1 MLLHGQILNLDRTI
15 EADSVNMSKK
25 IKLAALLGASFYTFQ
40 QTTGFINE
48 ALNYDVTNYL
58 PKDHILVL
66 SGKYNITTSEGAI
79 IQNLGYIHLRYR
91 DNDTRKL
98 SLEPFTQYQ
107 WNTTIG
113 LIQRYLIGCN
123 LRVRIFENAKADIY
137 YGVGAMFENEDWN
150 YKGVTDY
157 ALIPANAPPLVI
169 DNFYKT
175 NQYLKA
181 SISISNSCDIVT
193 AVFLQNKIDDLIN
206 SYRLSNYTTIS
217 LRVSKKLTFSLSGD
231 ISYDNKPVVPIN
243 NTLYTMI
250 STLAIK
256 I

>member
-1 MLLHGQILNLDRTI
+1 
-15 EADSVNMSKK
+15 
-25 IKLAALLGASFYTFQ
+25 
-40 QTTGFINE
+40 
-48 ALNYDVTNYL
+48 
-58 PKDHILVL
+58 
-66 SGKYNITTSEGAI
+66 
-79 IQNLGYIHLRYR
+79 
-91 DNDTRKL
+91 
-98 SLEPFTQYQ
+98 
-107 WNTTIG
+107 
-113 LIQRYLIGCN
+113 
-123 LRVRIFENAKADIY
+123 
-137 YGVGAMFENEDWN
+137 
-150 YKGVTDY
+150 
-157 ALIPANAPPLVI
+157 VI

-175 NQYLKA
+175 NQYVKA